1 MERFGKKQF
10 TAMTLAMVFAFS
22 LLASGCAQK
31 QAQMDTSVAD
41 RAEAAAARA
50 EKAAADAQM
59 AAEKAERIFNQ
70 KMKK

>member
-1 MERFGKKQF
+1 MARFDKKQL
-10 TAMTLAMVFAFS
+10 TAMTLALVFAFS
-22 LLASGCAQK
+22 LLAGGCATK
-31 QAQMDTSVAD
+31 TAQMDTSVAD